1 MFSIWKTNQ
10 NSDKKWSDSQRPKT
24 LVVDQGVLEGR
35 QMDSLLNSYL
45 IYMNEEVPGYIN
57 QVST

>member
-1 MFSIWKTNQ
+1 MENKIKIVI
-10 NSDKKWSDSQRPKT
+10 KKWSDSQRPKT
-24 LVVDQGVLEGR
+24 RVVDQGVLEGR

-45 IYMNEEVPGYIN
+45 IYINEEVPGYIN